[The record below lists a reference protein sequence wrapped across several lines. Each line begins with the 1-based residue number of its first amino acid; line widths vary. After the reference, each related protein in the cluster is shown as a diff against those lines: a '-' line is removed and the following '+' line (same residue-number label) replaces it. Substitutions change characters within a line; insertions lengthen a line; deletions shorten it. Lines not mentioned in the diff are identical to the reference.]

1 MKLFASRIGLLFA
14 VVFAMSFA
22 LHRISAMDETLD
34 GLRREMEDDEKHP
47 QPLRERRSVKNNA
60 TQDILKRLQD
70 MEKKHNESTKR
81 LKKLEKRN
89 LEAKMLPPMR
99 ASLLPYIIRAN
110 VEAMRD
116 ISFTTSCPDIPPL
129 KENCFSKHQGAY
141 VPVMCL
147 SLPAL

>member
-14 VVFAMSFA
+14 AVFTMSCA

-81 LKKLEKRN
+81 LKKLEK
-89 LEAKMLPPMR
+89 
-99 ASLLPYIIRAN
+99 SL
-110 VEAMRD
+110 
-116 ISFTTSCPDIPPL
+116 
-129 KENCFSKHQGAY
+129 
-141 VPVMCL
+141 
-147 SLPAL
+147 